1 MQIYDYDKHIFNF
14 AEVISSILE
23 VNSLGKLHDF
33 SEYDVLTREKDQS
46 TDWHRKYYKNFES
59 VRPLYEKFVR
69 EFVKPL
75 FGGGEIV
82 YQSIPTFRVQLVGN
96 VGVGAFHKD
105 RDYNHGTSEV
115 NFWLPFVDVWGNN
128 SVWVE
133 SEEDRAD
140 YHPVKM
146 SYGQLLK
153 FDGANLMHGN
163 RLNDTFQTRVSFDFR
178 VVPIEKFKPSS
189 KVSINMNSKFDIGSY
204 FKKM

>member
-1 MQIYDYDKHIFNF
+1 MQIYDYNKSKFDFKGLIT
-14 AEVISSILE
+14 SILE
-23 VNSLGKLHDF
+23 VDTFGKLHEF

-46 TDWHRKYYKNFES
+46 TIWHKKYYDNFES
-59 VRPLYEKFVR
+59 IRPLYE
-69 EFVKPL
+69 EFVSEIIKPL

-105 RDYNHGTSEV
+105 RDYNHSTTEV
-115 NFWLPFVDVWGNN
+115 NFWLPLVDVWGNN
-128 SVWVE
+128 SIWVE
-133 SEEDRAD
+133 SEEDKSD

-146 SYGQLLK
+146 SYGQILK

-178 VVPIEKFKPSS
+178 VVDIENFKPSN
-189 KVSINMNSKFDIGSY
+189 KGSINMNSKFDIGGY